1 MYFKSNCMLNNNKV
15 FAFAAT
21 FLLFGLL
28 LAGCGK
34 NIPEVREVGVES
46 ITLSEELGSGVTLL
60 KGTTLNVG
68 WKVTVLPENATDRAE
83 NFSSANP
90 DVASVNG
97 NGLVTAN
104 AEGTA
109 AITISVG
116 GKNVEFTVTVV
127 NKIIV
132 PATGIQFLSSE
143 LELKKGETLSLPGQI
158 TLTPADAND
167 GLNYTSSDPGVV
179 SVNGEGLLEGISF
192 GTATITVAS
201 IKNPSVNATLTVQ
214 VVPFSGDYPRAGW
227 TMTASHELMIATNN
241 PEGNSLSAAID
252 GDLATNFCLVRPG
265 KTSGTTTKVTVP
277 SGAAIHFTVDMK
289 TTQDVNYFR
298 IRHRDITQAFIRW
311 YAFDEI
317 SGSND
322 GTNFN
327 VIATDVVIPNAATAS
342 LQETVNIALPKSSY
356 RYLKFYAQKAQCFN
370 QSSYTSQGNTVQIQ
384 ELYLGV
390 TP

>member
-1 MYFKSNCMLNNNKV
+1 MYFKLNCMLNNNKL
-15 FAFAAT
+15 FAVAAT
-21 FLLFGLL
+21 FLLLGLL
-28 LAGCGK
+28 FAGCGK
-34 NIPEVREVGVES
+34 NIPEVKEVGVES
-46 ITLSEELGSGVTLL
+46 ITLSEELGNGVTLL
-60 KGTTLNVG
+60 KGTTLDAG
-68 WKVTVLPENATDRAE
+68 WKVTVMPENATDRAE

-97 NGLVTAN
+97 NGQVTAHT
-104 AEGTA
+104 EGTA
-109 AITISVG
+109 DITISVG

-132 PATGIQFLSSE
+132 PATDIRFLSSG

-158 TLTPADAND
+158 MLTPADAND

-179 SVNGEGLLEGISF
+179 SINEEGLLEGISL

-201 IKNPSVNATLTVQ
+201 KQNPSVNATLTVE
-214 VVPFSGDYPRAGW
+214 VMPFSGDYSRDGW
-227 TMTASHELMIATNN
+227 TVTASHELMIATNN

-277 SGAAIHFTVDMK
+277 SGAAIYFTVDMQ
-289 TTQDVNYFR
+289 TAQDVNYFR
-298 IRHRDITQAFIRW
+298 IRHRNITQTFIRW
-311 YAFDEI
+311 YGFDEI

-322 GTNFN
+322 GTNFE
-327 VIATDVVIPNAATAS
+327 VIATDVVIPDAATAS
-342 LQETVNIALPKSSY
+342 QQESVNIPLPTSSY
-356 RYLKFYAQKAQCFN
+356 RYLRFYAQKAQCFY